1 MSDLKVVRSIMRS
14 APSFADEL
22 RARSDEALQTL
33 FKLRADLIA
42 PVPSDMTALS
52 IRATSGPSL
61 VRAIESLNQWQ
72 FEVLEACVALEE
84 PLSIKSIIAATDK
97 AAAPIINE
105 LVDRALLYR
114 DGEDLRAP
122 RALRD
127 MIGTQPAGLGPVGPA
142 KVKFKDLDDAPKAA
156 HEILQ
161 RLTWG
166 PPRGQ
171 VGDVRKKGTA
181 VAWLIE
187 HHFLIPMDQ
196 TTVAM
201 PREVGL
207 FLRNGKVHKNISI
220 NAPELAGEK
229 RKQSEI
235 DRAAIAGISNILR
248 WCNELMNFWAEETPS
263 TLQSGGLGIRD
274 LRKAAEHLGVTE
286 NCAAFVAELCYL
298 SGLVVADPDGRVLPT
313 SAFDMWQLRTPEE
326 QWVEI
331 ANLWSL
337 TSRVAGLVGKADSK
351 NVNTLGAELDRAN
364 AATIRSHILKMLIE
378 KTELA
383 PSLESAQSFIQWV
396 YPNRRGGTLHA
407 DLVEWTLREAEWL
420 GITGQGALSSFGN
433 RFIED
438 ADSIKINEAL
448 PKPVDHILIQA
459 DNTAIAPGPLTI
471 EISRH
476 LSTFADIESR
486 GGATVYR
493 FSESS
498 IRRGLDHGHSGDEIR
513 TFLTK
518 TSKTPMPQPLEYLIT
533 DVARKH
539 GRLKVGYANT
549 YLRCED
555 EATINQILGDKRLEH
570 LRLRQI
576 APQVIVSDTESR
588 ETIEE
593 LRSAGYFPAGESN
606 TGSVITAAGQT
617 RAKSRPKPPR
627 IIGEAVEPSQTIL
640 NSAVRALRAGEKAS
654 TRQPQRGAEVP
665 RSTAN
670 ETMDTLNKYIGEE
683 VSLIIGYADTN
694 GGVSQRIIDP
704 ISISLGTLVARDHG
718 SGEVQH
724 FRIPRITG
732 VTPA

>member
-1 MSDLKVVRSIMRS
+1 MSELKVVRSIMRS

-22 RARSDEALQTL
+22 RARSDAELQTL
-33 FKLRADLIA
+33 FRLRADLIA
-42 PVPSDMTALS
+42 PVPTDMTALS

-84 PLSIKSIIAATDK
+84 PLSIKSIISATDK
-97 AAAPIINE
+97 AATPIIDE

-127 MIGTQPAGLGPVGPA
+127 MIGTQPAGLGPLGPA

-156 HEILQ
+156 HEILE

-207 FLRNGKVHKNISI
+207 FLRKGKVHRNISVT
-220 NAPELAGEK
+220 APELVGEK

-235 DRAAIAGISNILR
+235 DRAAIAGISNVLR

-263 TLQSGGLGIRD
+263 ILQAGGLGIRD

-286 NCAAFVAELCYL
+286 SCTAFVAELCYL
-298 SGLVVADPDGRVLPT
+298 SGLVVSDPDGRVLPT
-313 SAFDMWQLRTPEE
+313 SAFDMWQLKTPEE
-326 QWVEI
+326 QWIEV
-331 ANLWSL
+331 ATLWSL
-337 TSRVAGLVGKADSK
+337 TSRVAGLVGKTDSK
-351 NVNTLGAELDRAN
+351 NVNALGAELDRAN
-364 AATIRSHILKMLIE
+364 AATIRSHILKMLLE
-378 KTELA
+378 NNQLTPTLA
-383 PSLESAQSFIQWV
+383 SAQAFIQWV

-407 DLVEWTLREAEWL
+407 DLVEWTLRESEWL
-420 GITGQGALSSFGN
+420 GITGQGALSSFGI

-438 ADSIKINEAL
+438 ADSLKINEEL

-471 EISRH
+471 EIARH

-493 FSESS
+493 FSEGS

-576 APQVIVSDTESR
+576 APQVIISDTESR

-593 LRSAGYFPAGESN
+593 LRNAGYFPAGESN
-606 TGSVITAAGQT
+606 TGSVITAVGQT

-627 IIGEAVEPSQTIL
+627 IIGEATEPSQTIL

-654 TRQPQRGAEVP
+654 ARQPQRGTEVP

-670 ETMDTLNKYIGEE
+670 ETMDMLNKYIGEE

-694 GGVSQRIIDP
+694 GGVTQRIIDP
-704 ISISLGTLVARDHG
+704 LSISLGTLVARDHG